1 MKTATKYY
9 TPKEVALM
17 FSIQKDTLLFYD
29 KIGLFQPDLRKPN
42 GYRFYSAGQLAELD
56 AILNLRELGFSL
68 PAIGQAMEGQSVD
81 SFLDVMDKERGAVEA
96 KIDALK
102 TRLTVIGEISM
113 RIRDAVSKEAGKL
126 YVGSFAS
133 SPVVTVKVDTTGGYT
148 TNDAW
153 DKAYDELARKA
164 GRMNICAIGSII
176 PLEEAQR
183 GNPFFVRELYAVS
196 ARRCRK
202 TIAAGRYAYTYFRG
216 PYVDVEKHYADFLRQ
231 ISEAHLVPAGDIYE
245 ELSVNIP
252 ATRKE
257 EDFITQIRVALMD

>member
-29 KIGLFQPDLRKPN
+29 RIGLFQPDLRKPN

-202 TIAAGRYAYTYFRG
+202 TIAAGRYAYTYFHG
-216 PYVDVEKHYADFLRQ
+216 PYADVEKHYADFLRQ